1 MRVRICWN
9 HWHVQLS
16 FDRFFLLLIFILC
29 SFAFIALVRADSGED
44 FLQVVFSVQVTVRA
58 SGCIGW
64 PDPGRRS
71 SFLTHSIKL
80 LMNEFQASSLRQ
92 SRW

>member
-44 FLQVVFSVQVTVRA
+44 FL
-58 SGCIGW
+58 G
-64 PDPGRRS
+64 
-71 SFLTHSIKL
+71 
-80 LMNEFQASSLRQ
+80 
-92 SRW
+92 